1 MHTRRMS
8 DESFTEDITDP
19 NQRDRTL
26 RALEGREDDYSRVTP
41 PDSAADATADNENT
55 AEIFMNIA
63 REEPARRQEE
73 RGAREDQ
80 SAIVCIY
87 TLISTQCFFLQDSAV
102 FGCQARWLSIF
113 TRDLLLKFLRG
124 EFISIRAFLGS

>member
-8 DESFTEDITDP
+8 DESFSEDNITDS

-41 PDSAADATADNENT
+41 PDSADATTDNENT

-63 REEPARRQEE
+63 REEPAHRHLDE
-73 RGAREDQ
+73 REMREDQ
-80 SAIVCIY
+80 SAIVCD
-87 TLISTQCFFLQDSAV
+87 LILQAIPRASGHADKRLCPLSSSTFLPMRIEQ
-102 FGCQARWLSIF
+102 
-113 TRDLLLKFLRG
+113 
-124 EFISIRAFLGS
+124 